1 MRWVENNWRLNLF
14 RQRDKYY
21 RMDLGIYL
29 LASRVKKKKKRNSK
43 NSAKDTR
50 IESLQFLRHPF
61 TIHRAQNLSLAKYIA
76 AKKKKRKRGERWN
89 KRNDLLGLKGN
100 RRRNPKIEER
110 TRHCDG
116 NIGAEPSPV
125 SRHVFPEEAA
135 RISIAI

>member
-1 MRWVENNWRLNLF
+1 MRRVENNWRLNLF

-76 AKKKKRKRGERWN
+76 AKKKKKKRRKVEQAKRSPRFER
-89 KRNDLLGLKGN
+89 KPKEESEN
-100 RRRNPKIEER
+100 RRTDK
-110 TRHCDG
+110 TL
-116 NIGAEPSPV
+116 
-125 SRHVFPEEAA
+125 
-135 RISIAI
+135 